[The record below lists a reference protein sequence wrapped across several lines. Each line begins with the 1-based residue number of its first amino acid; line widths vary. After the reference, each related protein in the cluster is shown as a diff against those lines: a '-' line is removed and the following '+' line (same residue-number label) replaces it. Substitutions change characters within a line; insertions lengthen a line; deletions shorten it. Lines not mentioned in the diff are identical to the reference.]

1 VADLE
6 RELSE
11 VRACLMQL
19 VEAWDEETE
28 ESVENQSC
36 AFQAPPDWETL
47 IQWREAAG
55 YDTANAPV
63 SGGTPSAPVACST
76 FDYRGEFERL
86 RVAIEQ
92 ASAAGFRSAAAN
104 GVLDSA
110 VKLYA
115 DILPNSSIGRCGDE

>member
-1 VADLE
+1 VSECVFGTCKHITDLEEEVRVCNEARIQAERDMFSALDRDEAIATLRRTLHAQDDNVQRLE

-55 YDTANAPV
+55 YDTANA
-63 SGGTPSAPVACST
+63 GGH
-76 FDYRGEFERL
+76 D
-86 RVAIEQ
+86 
-92 ASAAGFRSAAAN
+92 ASEAR
-104 GVLDSA
+104 
-110 VKLYA
+110 
-115 DILPNSSIGRCGDE
+115 

>member
-1 VADLE
+1 MSECDLTTCKHVTDLE

-28 ESVENQSC
+28 ESVENQTC

-55 YDTANAPV
+55 YDTAN
-63 SGGTPSAPVACST
+63 SLLSATHGAT
-76 FDYRGEFERL
+76 
-86 RVAIEQ
+86 
-92 ASAAGFRSAAAN
+92 
-104 GVLDSA
+104 
-110 VKLYA
+110 
-115 DILPNSSIGRCGDE
+115 